1 MDITD
6 RAVAKFPKAMIKEST
21 DKKTINGFDAVGC
34 IKQLHKVASEVRRLQ
49 ELLRVL
55 FDV

>member
-6 RAVAKFPKAMIKEST
+6 RAVAKFPKTLIKEST
-21 DKKTINGFDAVGC
+21 DKKTIGGFDAVGC